1 MLRPIL
7 PPTECP
13 SCGGKLT
20 LVNGLLYCYSN
31 TCSAQKQK
39 KIEHFA
45 KTLKIKGL
53 GPATIEKLEIDDF
66 DQVYLYDEILLCE
79 KLGEKLGTKLHAE
92 IQNST
97 SAPLDLV
104 LPAFGIPLI
113 GKTATKKLSETV
125 RSITEITPDTCER
138 AGLGPKATEN
148 LCNWLD
154 EEFYCFYDG
163 CLPFDMKF
171 TPPGV
176 LPAEMNRGVVCITGK
191 LKSFKTKAQ
200 AGTVLASLGYIVKS
214 SLTKDVT
221 ILVNESGIESAKTKQ
236 ARQSGIEIIT
246 DLQSYLEKKYGT
258 SQVDG

>member
-1 MLRPIL
+1 MFREIV

-13 SCGGKLT
+13 SCSGELT
-20 LVNGLLYCYSN
+20 FVRDILYCYNNS
-31 TCSAQKQK
+31 CGAQKAK

-53 GPATIEKLEIDDF
+53 GPATIERLEIDDF
-66 DQVYLYDEILLCE
+66 DQIYLYDETLLSE
-79 KLGEKLGTKLHAE
+79 RLGEKLGKKLYVE
-92 IQNST
+92 IQNSA
-97 SAPLDLV
+97 SAPLDMV

-125 RSITEITPDTCER
+125 QSITEITPDTCKR

-148 LCNWLD
+148 LCDWLD
-154 EEFYCFYDG
+154 SEFYCFYDG

-171 TPPGV
+171 SPPGV
-176 LPAEMNRGVVCITGK
+176 LPTFMDKGVVCITGK
-191 LKSFKTKAQ
+191 LKSFKTKAE
-200 AGTVLASLGYIVKS
+200 AGTALVNLGYIVKS

-236 ARQSGIEIIT
+236 ARESGIEIVT
-246 DLQSYLEKKYGT
+246 DLESYLEKKYGT
-258 SQVDG
+258 SQVD

>member
-1 MLRPIL
+1 MLREII
-7 PPTECP
+7 PPTDCP
-13 SCGGKLT
+13 SCGSNLEW
-20 LVNGLLYCYSN
+20 LNQLLYCKSVR
-31 TCSAQKQK
+31 CGAQKQK

-66 DQVYLYDEILLCE
+66 DQVYLYDEFLLCE

-125 RSITEITPDTCER
+125 KDITEINADTCER

-148 LCNWLD
+148 LCNWLN

-163 CLPFDMKF
+163 ALPFDMKF
-171 TPPGV
+171 TPLGTSPV
-176 LPAEMNRGVVCITGK
+176 SMDRGVVCITGK

-200 AGTVLASLGYIVKS
+200 AGTALVNLGYVVKS

-236 ARQSGIEIIT
+236 ARDSGVNIVTNLSEF
-246 DLQSYLEKKYGT
+246 LGEH
-258 SQVDG
+258 